1 MVHLKKHPRFSG
13 VSDYELLTLY
23 LQNKNQQAFETL
35 VARYLGLINSLI
47 PPYLN
52 MVDREDILIEI
63 VAKIAANLETLN
75 LTDFRFGAW
84 VNRITKNK
92 IVDFLRTVAHRNSS
106 VTVRIDYALIYQS
119 KSNPTDSETYFN
131 ELKQYVQEVLK
142 DFESKDRLVVELFL
156 FDQLKYREIAEKLAI
171 PEGTLKSILFR
182 TMKIL
187 RKKLIEK
194 YPGCGYFFVFKLT
207 TFDFILKYGIIL

>member
-1 MVHLKKHPRFSG
+1 MVHLKKHPKFSG
-13 VSDYELLTLY
+13 VSDHGLLTLY
-23 LQNKNQQAFETL
+23 ITEKNQQAFETL

-52 MVDREDILIEI
+52 MIDREDMLIEI

-75 LTDFRFGAW
+75 LIDFRFGAW

-194 YPGCGYFFVFKLT
+194 YPDCGYFF
-207 TFDFILKYGIIL
+207 